1 MSNKHMVIKE
11 IARDIVAKVSRR
23 WFLILSVI
31 VAIGFIMLLL
41 SVWGL
46 KRSQIGITHT
56 DKIDITPVQIERIRD
71 IGQWEFLAIS
81 DEELVDTV
89 RHGFFGDDELARI
102 YYGTLRLG
110 IDLQETSEGWIKMD
124 KDTVVVM
131 LPPIKLLDE
140 KFIDEARTKT
150 FYEDGRWSEADKA
163 LLLERAKVAMKT
175 RCLTPANRR
184 SAAQNAS
191 AQFSMLLRSMG
202 FEYSRIRFHE
212 QER

>member
-1 MSNKHMVIKE
+1 MSNKHIVIKE

-140 KFIDEARTKT
+140 KFIDEARSKT

-175 RCLTPANRR
+175 RCLTPANMR